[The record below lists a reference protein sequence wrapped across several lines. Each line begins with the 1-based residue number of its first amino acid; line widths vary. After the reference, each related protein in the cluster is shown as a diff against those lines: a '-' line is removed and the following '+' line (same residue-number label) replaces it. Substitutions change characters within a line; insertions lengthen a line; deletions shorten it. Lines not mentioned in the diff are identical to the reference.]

1 MKIPILYEDEDV
13 VVINKPA
20 GLMVHED
27 GRSMEPTLVEW
38 ILTNYP
44 DITDIGEPTFLQ
56 DGSQI
61 DRPGIVHRIDKDTSG
76 VLIIAKTEDA
86 FVDLKSQFAERQIS
100 KQYAAFVYGNVK
112 DNYDVINRP
121 IGKSKKDPRMW
132 SAQRGA
138 RGQMREAITE
148 YRVRARGKD
157 VTYLEVRPK
166 TGRTHQ
172 IRVHMKAIN
181 HPVVCD
187 SLYAPKMGPLLGF
200 KRLALHAEEITFKGL
215 SGEPITV
222 KAPLP
227 PDFVKA
233 EKEIKKAP

>member
-13 VVINKPA
+13 VVINKPP

-157 VTYLEVRPK
+157 VTYL
-166 TGRTHQ
+166 
-172 IRVHMKAIN
+172 
-181 HPVVCD
+181 
-187 SLYAPKMGPLLGF
+187 
-200 KRLALHAEEITFKGL
+200 
-215 SGEPITV
+215 
-222 KAPLP
+222 
-227 PDFVKA
+227 
-233 EKEIKKAP
+233 